1 MPAPK
6 VTVVSAFFNAA
17 PFLGEAVQSVLDQGF
32 DDWELL
38 LVDDGST
45 DASSA
50 VADWLAS
57 EHPGRIRRLE
67 HSGQEN
73 RGAAAS
79 RNLGIAEARGELLA
93 FIDADDRWRPNKLAE
108 QIACFTQ
115 HPDVDAVF
123 GAVNYWSS
131 WNGGADRVVP
141 SGHRWN
147 QPVRPPEALL
157 ANYPLGSGGAP
168 CPSDM
173 MIKRSVA
180 AALGGF
186 EESFTG
192 PLQLYEDQAFFAKLF
207 LASTVYFDERV
218 WLDYRLHDNSC
229 VARVTRQGGYAQ
241 VRQHYLR
248 WLHAYVGS
256 TAFSNHPELQEAL
269 SRADRAQRQGPLVR
283 YAVRAKSKLRQ
294 AFAR

>member
-1 MPAPK
+1 
-6 VTVVSAFFNAA
+6 VSVICIFLDAER
-17 PFLGEAVQSVLDQGF
+17 FLGEAVHSVWSQSF
-32 DDWELL
+32 ADWELL

-45 DASSA
+45 DRSSA
-50 VADWLAS
+50 IAWSCAAS
-57 EHPGRIRRLE
+57 DPRRVRYLD
-67 HSGQEN
+67 HAGHAN
-73 RGAAAS
+73 RGMSAS
-79 RNLGIAEARGELLA
+79 RNLGLSEARGDYVA
-93 FIDADDRWRPNKLAE
+93 FIDSDDRWRPHKLAE
-108 QIACFTQ
+108 QIACFNQ

-157 ANYPLGSGGAP
+157 ANYPLGTGGAP
-168 CPSDM
+168 CPSDL

-180 AALGGF
+180 VALGGF

-218 WLDYRLHDNSC
+218 WLDYRLHDDSC

-248 WLHAYVGS
+248 WLQAYVGS
-256 TAFSNHPELQEAL
+256 TAFSNHPQLRDAL